1 MVVSNASPLIT
12 LARIGHLDYLPGLF
26 ELVHISREVHDE
38 IVVAGAGR
46 PGAAGVMRA
55 DWIRVMPV
63 RDHAAMAGAFERFS
77 LGAGETSAVQLARE
91 LGAELLLMD
100 ERRGRKM
107 ASEAGIAVMG
117 CVGILE
123 ELHRRDVWADLRGA
137 YQELLRQ
144 NMRIDQRTL
153 QMSLEHFK
161 LVPLEISK

>member
-1 MVVSNASPLIT
+1 M
-12 LARIGHLDYLPGLF
+12 AR
-26 ELVHISREVHDE
+26 
-38 IVVAGAGR
+38 
-46 PGAAGVMRA
+46 
-55 DWIRVMPV
+55 
-63 RDHAAMAGAFERFS
+63 
-77 LGAGETSAVQLARE
+77 
-91 LGAELLLMD
+91 
-100 ERRGRKM
+100 
-107 ASEAGIAVMG
+107 EAGIAVMG